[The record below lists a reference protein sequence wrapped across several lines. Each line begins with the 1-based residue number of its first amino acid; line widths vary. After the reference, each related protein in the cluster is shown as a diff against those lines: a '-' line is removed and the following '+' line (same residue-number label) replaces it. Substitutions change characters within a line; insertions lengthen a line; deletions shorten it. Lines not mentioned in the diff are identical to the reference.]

1 MLCFPDDARFRMTY
15 APYKPG
21 KSDAVYVDAH
31 IWQRSGLREDIAE
44 HPASSRRRAAASA
57 EYNSGRH
64 AFSWGGIVISP
75 NWKRSL
81 PVSELG
87 SKDKLNTSGHPI
99 KHPGKFPFWYP
110 FGHVPFIKEHS
121 GWNEIKGFLFC
132 FFYLPVLR
140 HNLVS
145 CIMKIRR
152 RLLIKKAFSVSDYFN
167 YFSNPAWPKSISEC
181 LKASEVQQV

>member
-1 MLCFPDDARFRMTY
+1 MTRDSEWRMRLIN
-15 APYKPG
+15 PG
-21 KSDAVYVDAH
+21 KVNAVYVDAH
-31 IWQRSGLREDIAE
+31 IWQGSGLREDIAE

-57 EYNSGRH
+57 EYNSGRR

-110 FGHVPFIKEHS
+110 FGHVSFMKERS
-121 GWNEIKGFLFC
+121 GWNEIKGFLFWV

-167 YFSNPAWPKSISEC
+167 YFSNPAWPKTISEC